1 MGRILR
7 TCSEPLATAKRRTD
21 AYVVNSVGKALE
33 LLKCFSVNAPEWPL
47 STLSRRL
54 EIPKSTEHNLLR
66 TLQAFDLVRQD
77 AASRAYRLGPRTLE
91 LGLLFARH
99 TEVIA
104 PARTVLR
111 RIAMETR
118 ETVKFG
124 VLSNEEVLIVAAVE
138 STQQLHTR
146 GDTGTRWPLHST
158 GLGKAMLS
166 ALSPAEARAIVERT
180 GMPRHT
186 KDTIV
191 TWPALERELKRIR
204 ARRYAS
210 DLGENECGVRCVAVP
225 LSDPLRGFIGA
236 LSVSGPS
243 IRIDDQREAEIA
255 GLVVAAAREIAAPLG
270 FLEPVCTSGERSK
283 TEER

>member
-1 MGRILR
+1 
-7 TCSEPLATAKRRTD
+7 
-21 AYVVNSVGKALE
+21 VGKALE

-47 STLSRRL
+47 SALSRRL
-54 EIPKSTEHNLLR
+54 EIPKSTAHNLLR

-77 AASRAYRLGPRTLE
+77 AASRVYRLGPRALE

-99 TEVIA
+99 TEMMA

-124 VLSNEEVLIVAAVE
+124 VLSNDEVLIVAAVE

-146 GDTGTRWPLHST
+146 GDMGTRWPLHST

-166 ALSPAEARAIVERT
+166 ALAPAEARAIVQRT
-180 GMPRHT
+180 GIPRHT
-186 KDTIV
+186 KQTIA
-191 TWPALERELKRIR
+191 TWPDLERELKRIR

-210 DLGENECGVRCVAVP
+210 DLEENEPGVRCVAVP
-225 LSDPLRGFIGA
+225 LSDSLRGLIGA

-255 GLVVAAAREIAAPLG
+255 RLIMAAAREIAAPLG
-270 FLEPVCTSGERSK
+270 LIETICTPGEHAK